1 MLRHLNNDILPAL
14 EKDVWTLSRA
24 HLEHKDRFMRPFGTE
39 INDKMYGTLLMR
51 AHYAMHRLT
60 DYLSG
65 KVDTLPELEGP
76 RYDEGPSAWGFGFE
90 NLAQI

>member
-1 MLRHLNNDILPAL
+1 
-14 EKDVWTLSRA
+14 
-24 HLEHKDRFMRPFGTE
+24 MRPFGTE
-39 INDKMYGTLLMR
+39 VTDKMYGTLLMR

-65 KVDTLPELEGP
+65 KVDSLPELEGE
-76 RYDEGPSAWGFGFE
+76 RLDEGVSAWGFAFD